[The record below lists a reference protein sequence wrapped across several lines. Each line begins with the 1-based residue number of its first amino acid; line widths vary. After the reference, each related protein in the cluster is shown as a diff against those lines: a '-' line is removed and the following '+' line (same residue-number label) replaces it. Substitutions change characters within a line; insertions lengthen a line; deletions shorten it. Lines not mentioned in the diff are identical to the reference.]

1 MRNSAIVLPGILAA
15 AILASSSVVLAQ
27 HAPPPPGWPLCPRCQ
42 GPQDRAEARAKFK
55 VEGHPFDPH
64 DLSGVWGNNG
74 MELDVK
80 NVPPFTA
87 WGYEQ
92 YQATRSE
99 ESPLGIPL
107 SNSKD
112 PMMRCDPLGYP
123 RLFAYNYGFE
133 FLQLPDRVIQFFEW
147 GHNWRTIWTDG
158 RKLPEN
164 PPEPRWLGYAVGH
177 WEGDTFIVESNGYD
191 DRSWLTEDRRDRR
204 WGFPHSDQLRVEE
217 KYRRISYDT
226 LEATLTIIDP
236 KVFKKPWTTTGKI
249 RMSVGTELGE
259 YLCVPSDNDLFNQQ
273 YVIPVAGGK
282 Q

>member
-1 MRNSAIVLPGILAA
+1 MRNSAIVLLGILAA
-15 AILASSSVVLAQ
+15 ILGSSSVVLAQ

-64 DLSGVWGNNG
+64 DLSGLWGNNG

-80 NVPPFTA
+80 NVPAFTA

-123 RLFAYNYGFE
+123 RLF
-133 FLQLPDRVIQFFEW
+133 
-147 GHNWRTIWTDG
+147 
-158 RKLPEN
+158 
-164 PPEPRWLGYAVGH
+164 H

-204 WGFPHSDQLRVEE
+204 WGFLIV
-217 KYRRISYDT
+217 ISCGS
-226 LEATLTIIDP
+226 
-236 KVFKKPWTTTGKI
+236 KRNTGESA
-249 RMSVGTELGE
+249 MT
-259 YLCVPSDNDLFNQQ
+259 P
-273 YVIPVAGGK
+273 
-282 Q
+282 

>member
-80 NVPPFTA
+80 NVPAFTA

-133 FLQLPDRVIQFFEW
+133 FLQLPDRAIQFFEW

-164 PPEPRWLGYAVGH
+164 PPEPRCLGYAVGH
-177 WEGDTFIVESNGYD
+177 WEET
-191 DRSWLTEDRRDRR
+191 RSLWSRT
-204 WGFPHSDQLRVEE
+204 
-217 KYRRISYDT
+217 
-226 LEATLTIIDP
+226 A
-236 KVFKKPWTTTGKI
+236 TTTGRGSLKTA
-249 RMSVGTELGE
+249 GTADGVSLIVISCGSKRNTGE
-259 YLCVPSDNDLFNQQ
+259 SAMTPWK
-273 YVIPVAGGK
+273 PR
-282 Q
+282 